1 MQPKWNEMRH
11 GISVEDEEEAE
22 VKPTSHHSHLPVL
35 EEAEAHREIS
45 LEEDTKE
52 QARSPRH
59 HQCISP
65 PLAEE
70 TEVKTR
76 GPII

>member
-1 MQPKWNEMRH
+1 MQPKWNGMQY

-35 EEAEAHREIS
+35 EEAEAHREIF
-45 LEEDTKE
+45 LEEDTEE
-52 QARSPRH
+52 QTRSPRH

-76 GPII
+76 GQTI